1 MLSVLWWVKGKP
13 WLSKLK
19 KSDLKQLSKIKC
31 YMVLFISINWEYE
44 VEPCKWNN
52 RKWMQKQNS
61 KYFAVSVF
69 YTYGSWATRTAEWAT
84 DPGLRIHSLSQSSQ
98 IFRMVLKWKLKELNS
113 GMAQVHPQNKYR
125 SKLKIFMIWT
135 LLISQNLP
143 LASVSHQLITIS
155 PAEFHGINTS
165 LLLLMGI
172 PFPEIA
178 HLPIPSIKYICIS
191 FEP

>member
-1 MLSVLWWVKGKP
+1 MNAKT
-13 WLSKLK
+13 KLK
-19 KSDLKQLSKIKC
+19 D
-31 YMVLFISINWEYE
+31 
-44 VEPCKWNN
+44 
-52 RKWMQKQNS
+52 S
-61 KYFAVSVF
+61 KYFAVSVI
-69 YTYGSWATRTAEWAT
+69 YTYGSWATCTAEWAT

-98 IFRMVLKWKLKELNS
+98 IFRMVVKWKLKELNS

-125 SKLKIFMIWT
+125 SKLKIFMI
-135 LLISQNLP
+135 ISQNL
-143 LASVSHQLITIS
+143 LLVSVSHQLITIS

-178 HLPIPSIKYICIS
+178 HLPIPSIIYICIS